1 MGFDL
6 QCSRF
11 VFAAK
16 QAGVDFSDTL
26 TLGRQ
31 NIHISERAYRT
42 EAKRFGLPLDEGAL
56 SRAFS
61 GFPYVDGMLTELGAK
76 APLSMD
82 ASDYEGASYLADL
95 NKPVSTEFTGK
106 FSAIIDA
113 GTIEHIFN
121 FPQAVLN
128 VAAMLKVGG
137 HLISVNGANNFT
149 GHGFYQFSPELFYRV
164 FAPENGFVVESMV
177 LSECNDDAE
186 WYEVADPAE
195 VRQRVTLINNARTYL
210 MMRARKTENVEMF
223 RKTPQQSDYE
233 DQNWVQPEK
242 AGDMSYL
249 RRPLKQ
255 RLAEQFLPRSG
266 RTVMRRLSQATR
278 RHFASPHLVRSRM
291 HFDD

>member
-1 MGFDL
+1 LGFDL
-6 QCSRF
+6 QCTRF
-11 VFAAK
+11 VLAAK
-16 QAGVDFSDTL
+16 RAGVDFSDAL

-31 NIHISERAYRT
+31 NIHLPERVYRA
-42 EAKRFGLPLDEGAL
+42 EARRFGLPNDDAAIT
-56 SRAFS
+56 RAYS
-61 GFPYVDGMLTELGAK
+61 GFPYVDGILTELGAK

-82 ASDYEGASYLADL
+82 ASNYEGATYIADL
-95 NKPVSTEFTGK
+95 NYAPPKEFDNRFT
-106 FSAIIDA
+106 AIIDA

-121 FPQAVLN
+121 FPQVVIN
-128 VAAMLKVGG
+128 VARMLKVGG
-137 HLISVNGANNFT
+137 HLISINGANNFT
-149 GHGFYQFSPELFYRV
+149 GHGFYQFSPELFFRV

-177 LSECNDDAE
+177 LSECNDDAQ
-186 WYEVADPAE
+186 WYEVADPAA
-195 VRQRVTLINNARTYL
+195 VKQRVTLINNARTYL

-255 RLAEQFLPRSG
+255 RLAAQFLPRPG

-278 RHFASPHLVRSRM
+278 RHFASPHLVRSNLP
-291 HFDD
+291 DD